1 MNETKTKIFK
11 LLDSSVLLNDKNK
24 FLLWSIVNDSRDE
37 VFLISIMEKLQTEK
51 RCIIESLKETV
62 KNIDDNIT
70 IYELKDMLSNDFIL
84 SIKTNESNERIETNN
99 ELNNLLTQL
108 V

>member
-1 MNETKTKIFK
+1 
-11 LLDSSVLLNDKNK
+11 
-24 FLLWSIVNDSRDE
+24 
-37 VFLISIMEKLQTEK
+37 MEKLQTEK